1 VPVPED
7 KLPVILPENI
17 TMNGITS
24 PIKADRQWAK
34 TTYNGQ
40 AATHETDTFDTFLE
54 SSWYYA
60 RYCSPQHHE
69 QMLDPAKAN
78 YWLPVDQYIGGIEH
92 AILHLLYSRFFHK
105 LLRDFGLV
113 NCDEPYKKLLTQG
126 MVLADAYYYEDEKS
140 AKIWISPNDAIIQT
154 NDKGKVISAKMEN
167 GQALIFEGMC
177 KMSKSKN
184 NGIDPQIMIDK
195 HGADSVRLFMMLSRR
210 Q

>member
-1 VPVPED
+1 LTIFHFSGNHFAFIVGLND
-7 KLPVILPENI
+7 
-17 TMNGITS
+17 
-24 PIKADRQWAK
+24 
-34 TTYNGQ
+34 
-40 AATHETDTFDTFLE
+40 
-54 SSWYYA
+54 
-60 RYCSPQHHE
+60 
-69 QMLDPAKAN
+69 
-78 YWLPVDQYIGGIEH
+78 
-92 AILHLLYSRFFHK
+92 YSRFFHK

-184 NGIDPQIMIDK
+184 NGIKPYLVSIIFCKAHHSLPAQSHAIICEKNVSIKGVKLRVQYRQCIDQQVT
-195 HGADSVRLFMMLSRR
+195 SNLL
-210 Q
+210 